1 MEARY
6 FKHFDTMEVELIKGP
21 WENKIISQITYRRS
35 SIGPLPFYYCQNVC
49 LNLSKH
55 FELSSQ
61 SLDRVTSE
69 DIENMLES
77 VSQNLRVGDHGSAS
91 DTKRQYL
98 QGRETFWP
106 NRFL

>member
-1 MEARY
+1 M
-6 FKHFDTMEVELIKGP
+6 F
-21 WENKIISQITYRRS
+21 
-35 SIGPLPFYYCQNVC
+35 
-49 LNLSKH
+49 LNPSKH

-77 VSQNLRVGDHGSAS
+77 VAQNLRLGDSGSAS

-98 QGRETFWP
+98 QGITEISGR
-106 NRFL
+106 N